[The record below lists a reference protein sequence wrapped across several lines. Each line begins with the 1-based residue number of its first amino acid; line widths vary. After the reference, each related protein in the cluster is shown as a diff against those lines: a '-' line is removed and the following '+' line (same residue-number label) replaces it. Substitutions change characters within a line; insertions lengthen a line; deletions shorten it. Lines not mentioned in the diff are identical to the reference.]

1 MSTAISRSSSSN
13 FSKRERKHNE
23 AENWCK
29 IAIIALVIGIT
40 GYGLNKSKL
49 LDNPNVSVAQTSD
62 FTQQTQQQTVTPV
75 QETKIGAIGT
85 KNIPLK
91 VSIVSF
97 HGYAPGLLANGG
109 LKTESGSINAQNGLN
124 VEFLLQSR

>member
-1 MSTAISRSSSSN
+1 MKLKIGA
-13 FSKRERKHNE
+13 
-23 AENWCK
+23 K

-75 QETKIGAIGT
+75 QETKLVLSEQRT
-85 KNIPLK
+85 
-91 VSIVSF
+91 F
-97 HGYAPGLLANGG
+97 H
-109 LKTESGSINAQNGLN
+109 
-124 VEFLLQSR
+124 